1 MKQVEVICL
10 FNEEGNIRPLKI
22 RLQAEDET
30 IVIPIK
36 RLVFEDKNIKLGFNR
51 YRVEFSY
58 NNRLIQ
64 QDLIY
69 NLINC
74 KWYLK

>member
-51 YRVEFSY
+51 YRVEFLY

-69 NLINC
+69 NLIEC

>member
-10 FNEEGNIRPLKI
+10 FNKEGKIRPLKI
-22 RLQAEDET
+22 RLQTEGET

-36 RLVFEDKNIKLGFNR
+36 RLAFEDKNMKLGFNR